1 MKKTRILEK
10 VDPRRLLD
18 ESSIVIKTN
27 DTEKSIDF
35 KKIKSTKSK
44 KSTKDTKTMKNINEL
59 KETYKKI
66 LFKYLVENMYRN
78 QNFKK

>member
-1 MKKTRILEK
+1 MKETKILEK

-18 ESSIVIKTN
+18 ESSIVVKTN
-27 DTEKSIDF
+27 DTEKSRDS
-35 KKIKSTKSK
+35 KKT
-44 KSTKDTKTMKNINEL
+44 KSTKDTKSIKNLNRL

-66 LFKYLVENMYRN
+66 IFKYLVENMYRN